1 MRKVQVGIDAYNR
14 IKDVPSKNAA
24 LISLTNLVSITT
36 RVGSGNGA
44 RSSIKKKIRKIS
56 VDNLSNDQASDLFFW
71 QQLYGDSQTHR
82 ALHFYQLSNPSYQS
96 VLRIQIDL
104 FTNISLHARKWYTII
119 RYCLN
124 CWGQLTSPVI
134 GFFNEESNQVDLF
147 VIMEKSLEWEQVLA
161 GNKRLLN
168 EMICLQLSL
177 WLAKPD
183 FYTAT
188 QNDSFN
194 SIGASLDYPFFVTKA
209 IHDLLSDRRVETIHQ
224 LADQLQ
230 KLYDIE
236 TKYQAVDYDFYDLY
250 FRYEN
255 FYWLDTR
262 TLGLGAADIRVWLN
276 FNRLFKGLF
285 WKLTLLN
292 CSSSLICYS

>member
-1 MRKVQVGIDAYNR
+1 MRKVQEEINAYSRTEN
-14 IKDVPSKNAA
+14 VSSKNTAP
-24 LISLTNLVSITT
+24 ISLTNLFSITT

-44 RSSIKKKIRKIS
+44 RSSIKKKIRKTS
-56 VDNLSNDQASDLFFW
+56 VGSSPNDQASDLFFW
-71 QQLYGDSQTHR
+71 QQLYGNSQTHR
-82 ALHFYQLSNPSYQS
+82 ALHFYQLSNPAYQS

-104 FTNISLHARKWYTII
+104 LTNVSLHTRKWHTII

-134 GFFNEESNQVDLF
+134 GFLNKEGNQVDLF
-147 VIMEKSLEWEQVLA
+147 IIMEKSLEWEQVLA

-177 WLAKPD
+177 WLANPD

-188 QNDSFN
+188 QNYSPGFIDAGFN
-194 SIGASLDYPFFVTKA
+194 YPFFVTKA

-224 LADQLQ
+224 LADHLQ
-230 KLYDIE
+230 KHYYIE
-236 TKYQAVDYDFYDLY
+236 TKYQAIDYDFHDLC

-262 TLGLGAADIRVWLN
+262 TLGLDASGIQVWLN
-276 FNRLFKGLF
+276 FNRLFKGSF
-285 WKLTLLN
+285 WKLTSLN
-292 CSSSLICYS
+292 CYS